1 MRLAVLLALTSAATA
16 TATATAYAEPPVG
29 DWTFDAAV
37 GGGVRLPAVDTSTSV
52 TRVAALSVGIGHMFV
67 PDVSYEMRYDEI
79 VVRDGRSV
87 VGTLA
92 MTLGCRFWVA
102 SNLYATLGFGL
113 GIPQRTGL
121 FDLENGGYAFAAGGG
136 YTAPVTD
143 GWKLT
148 VGVGVT
154 HIVDDKAPTTV
165 SVLIGVL
172 SL

>member
-1 MRLAVLLALTSAATA
+1 MRLAVLLALISTA
-16 TATATAYAEPPVG
+16 TSTSTATAEPPVG

-37 GGGVRLPAVDTSTSV
+37 GGGVRLPAVDSSTSV
-52 TRVAALSVGIGHMFV
+52 TRSAALSVGIGHMFV
-67 PDVSYEMRYDEI
+67 PDVSYEMRFDEI
-79 VVRDGRSV
+79 VFRNGPSLVA
-87 VGTLA
+87 TLA

-102 SNLYATLGFGL
+102 PSVYSTLGFGL
-113 GIPQRTGL
+113 AIPQRAGL
-121 FDLENGGYAFAAGGG
+121 FDIFENGGYAFSADVG
-136 YTAPVTD
+136 YAAPVTA
-143 GWKLT
+143 GTKLT